1 MGVNS
6 STHNSQVSGIVPDDY
21 EGIESQFTQ
30 VSELPSLSH
39 CRLVKAMRYGRWHVL
54 KGLKSE
60 YSHDL
65 AHTQRLRKE
74 FELMMR
80 LSHSGVLQAYDF
92 ERHCTN
98 KDVGMD
104 TFIVMEYVE
113 GDTLDHWLESN
124 PNKSQRRR
132 VAHELLD
139 AVEYIHKQG
148 IVHRDLKPENIMIT
162 SNGANVKVID
172 FGLADNDSYALFK
185 NPAGTEQY
193 MAPEQMNTSTPDQRN
208 DIYSLG
214 LILQQL
220 RLGWLYKSPIA
231 RCLQPIGK
239 RYQCVEEL
247 KNNLHRRSR
256 RFRTAA
262 ISSAIALT
270 VGLSASI
277 AAIIASRQIPIGQNN
292 NILVDS
298 LKHQLENT
306 EMKVGQSQLGYD
318 SLHHQ
323 LTGMNDSM
331 ALVNAT
337 NQQLRSELAE
347 RDARQKVIQQ
357 AIAEGI
363 RRIDAMNASTHL
375 KQHVDTL
382 SSSKYLW
389 VDWHYLCQRGRS
401 KALPDYMLEIRD
413 KFSIKELSEIQYAL
427 EEHCN
432 HYESSLQSSIQQ
444 KGAWIYNENKVIA
457 N

>member
-1 MGVNS
+1 M
-6 STHNSQVSGIVPDDY
+6 SGIVPDDY
-21 EGIESQFTQ
+21 EGIEAKYTQ
-30 VSELPSLSH
+30 LSELPSLGH

-54 KGLKSE
+54 KGLKTE

-80 LSHSGVLQAYDF
+80 LSHPGVLQAYDI

-98 KDVGMD
+98 KDIGMD
-104 TFIVMEYVE
+104 TFIIMEWVE
-113 GDTLDHWLESN
+113 GETLDNWLSSN

-132 VAHELLD
+132 VADELLD

-162 SNGANVKVID
+162 SNGANVKIID
-172 FGLADNDSYALFK
+172 FGLADNDSFAVFK
-185 NPAGTEQY
+185 NPAGTERY
-193 MAPEQMNTSTPDQRN
+193 MAPEQMSTTTPDQRN

-220 RLGWLYKSPIA
+220 RLGWLYKRPID
-231 RCLQPIGK
+231 RCLRPIDK
-239 RYQCVEEL
+239 RYKSVEEL
-247 KNNLHRRSR
+247 RSDLFKSSR
-256 RFRTAA
+256 RHRIAA
-262 ISSAIALT
+262 IASAIALI

-277 AAIIASRQIPIGQNN
+277 ASTIARKNTPIGQTNVM
-292 NILVDS
+292 LVDS
-298 LKHQLENT
+298 LRHQLENT
-306 EMKVGQSQLGYD
+306 EKKVGQSQLGYD

-323 LTGMNDSM
+323 LIGMNDSL

-337 NQQLRSELAE
+337 NQQLRSEQAE
-347 RDARQKVIQQ
+347 RDVRQKVIQQ

-363 RRIDAMNASTHL
+363 KRIDAMNASTHL

-382 SSSKYLW
+382 SSSKYIW
-389 VDWHYLCQRGRS
+389 VDWHYLSQRGRS

-413 KFSIKELSEIQYAL
+413 KFSTKELSEIKYAL
-427 EEHCN
+427 DEHCN
-432 HYESSLQSSIQQ
+432 HYESALQSRIQQ
-444 KGAWIYNENKVIA
+444 KGAWIYNENKIIP

>member
-1 MGVNS
+1 MAEDLKH
-6 STHNSQVSGIVPDDY
+6 TSQVSGIVPDDY
-21 EGIESQFTQ
+21 EGIESQYTQ
-30 VSELPSLSH
+30 LSELPSLGH

-80 LSHSGVLQAYDF
+80 LSHSGVLQAYDI

-98 KDVGMD
+98 KNVGMD
-104 TFIVMEYVE
+104 TFIVMEWVE
-113 GDTLDHWLESN
+113 GETLDNWLASN

-172 FGLADNDSYALFK
+172 FGLADNDSYAVFK
-185 NPAGTEQY
+185 NPAGTEQF
-193 MAPEQMNTSTPDQRN
+193 MAPEQASANKPDQRN

-214 LILQQL
+214 LVLQKL
-220 RLGWLYKSPIA
+220 RLGWHYKRPIS
-231 RCLQPIGK
+231 RCLQPIYK
-239 RYQCVEEL
+239 RYQSVEEL
-247 KNNLHRRSR
+247 KNNLHRRIR
-256 RFRTAA
+256 RHSIVA
-262 ISSAIALT
+262 IASAIALT
-270 VGLSASI
+270 VGLSSSI
-277 AAIIASRQIPIGQNN
+277 AAIIARKQMPLGQNN
-292 NILVDS
+292 AILVDS
-298 LKHQLENT
+298 LKLQLENT
-306 EMKVGQSQLGYD
+306 EMRVGQSQLGYD
-318 SLHHQ
+318 SLHRQ
-323 LTGMNDSM
+323 LTDMNDSM
-331 ALVNAT
+331 ALVNST

-363 RRIDAMNASTHL
+363 RRIDAMNASTQL

-389 VDWHYLCQRGRS
+389 VDWHYLSQRGRS
-401 KALPDYMLEIRD
+401 KALPDYMLDIRD
-413 KFSIKELSEIQYAL
+413 KFSTKELSEIKYAL
-427 EEHCN
+427 DEHCN
-432 HYESSLQSSIQQ
+432 HYESALQSRIQQ
-444 KGAWIYNENKVIA
+444 KGAWIYNENKVIP